1 MIYYE
6 GSSTF
11 GNGYHY
17 LDIAGS
23 AALISKLAG
32 APVRLQLMRWDEQG
46 WTRYGPAIM
55 HDIRAGI
62 DDKGNIVAY
71 EATAFAQA
79 STHVVATRASSR
91 SARCRRAPGS
101 GGTNAENLAPMYKVA
116 NAQLAGS
123 GYRLVSKTQ
132 TQAMGMFQ
140 NGTLRAPSGPQTT
153 FASEQII
160 DMLAIAANMDPFA
173 FRVQNMATGPA
184 GPRGEWQRYTG
195 VLTAAVEAAKAD
207 GYVPH
212 VSGSKLPSGNVVT
225 RLGHGGRY
233 AQRLVRGDRRPR
245 RGEQEDGQDH
255 RPPSLRGSGLGLHRS
270 TRT

>member
-1 MIYYE
+1 
-6 GSSTF
+6 
-11 GNGYHY
+11 
-17 LDIAGS
+17 
-23 AALISKLAG
+23 
-32 APVRLQLMRWDEQG
+32 MRWDEQG

-62 DDKGNIVAY
+62 DDKGNILAY

-79 STHVVATRASSR
+79 STNTAASR
-91 SARCRRAPGS
+91 VLANGEVPAAPGS

-116 NAQLAGS
+116 NAQIAGN

-160 DMLAIAANMDPFA
+160 DMLAIAANMDPFT

-184 GPRGEWQRYTG
+184 GPRAEWQRYTG
-195 VLTAAVEAAKAD
+195 VLRRRT
-207 GYVPH
+207 
-212 VSGSKLPSGNVVT
+212 T
-225 RLGHGGRY
+225 
-233 AQRLVRGDRRPR
+233 RPR
-245 RGEQEDGQDH
+245 RTATCRTSPARSSRRGKSSGAGAWPSV
-255 RPPSLRGSGLGLHRS
+255 RTTTRTRRPSLTSR
-270 TRT
+270 